1 MANRF
6 VIKIKGLFSTKFK
19 TFLKKFRKFN
29 GYDQLDRKM
38 LNYINYENGY
48 YIECGANDGVN
59 QSNTWYL
66 EKKLGWKGILI
77 EPVDKAFSQLKN
89 NRSSKNVFINKALK
103 SFSYSKN
110 FTILKLNPKDTLS
123 TRSTPDD
130 VKDRIDIK
138 VKVDNLNSV
147 LKKSKAPKI
156 IDFFSLDVEG
166 DELEVLKGI
175 DFKIF
180 KFKYILIETFQ
191 PKKIRVYL
199 KRYRY
204 KCVKKISL
212 RNDYLFKIQ

>member
-1 MANRF
+1 MISSF
-6 VIKIKGLFSTKFK
+6 VIKIKGLFPTKFK

-29 GYDQLDRKM
+29 GYDQLDKKM
-38 LNYINYENGY
+38 LNYINYQNGY

-77 EPVDKAFSQLKN
+77 EPVDKAFIQLKN

-103 SFSYSKN
+103 SFKYSKN
-110 FTILKLNPKDTLS
+110 FTILKLNSKDTLS

-138 VKVDNLNSV
+138 VKVDNLNSI

-166 DELEVLKGI
+166 DEFEVLRGI
-175 DFKIF
+175 DFKIY
-180 KFKYILIETFQ
+180 KFKYILIETYQ
-191 PKKIRVYL
+191 PNKIRVFL
-199 KRYRY
+199 EKYRY
-204 KCVKKISL
+204 KYIKKISQ
-212 RNDYLFKIQ
+212 RNDYLFKI